1 MPNAWYSNLSKTV
14 MKIWNAINYWSC
26 FKRLV
31 TTVLVHR
38 QPLGHRMFFQKHL
51 LGHTGLQVWDT
62 KKGSSKVSVGKPKP
76 ALEVIGVLI
85 PEHGVLFLS
94 EHCVAPATLSHLW
107 QPHII
112 YLFGQESQA
121 RSFWEKILYPQKLW
135 GVNYKNSVTTVQW
148 SDLALMIISPG
159 PAQCEPA

>member
-76 ALEVIGVLI
+76 ALEVIDVLI

-112 YLFGQESQA
+112 YLA
-121 RSFWEKILYPQKLW
+121 RRARLEVSERRFSTHKSCEELIIRTLLQQCS
-135 GVNYKNSVTTVQW
+135 GVIW
-148 SDLALMIISPG
+148 HWW
-159 PAQCEPA
+159 